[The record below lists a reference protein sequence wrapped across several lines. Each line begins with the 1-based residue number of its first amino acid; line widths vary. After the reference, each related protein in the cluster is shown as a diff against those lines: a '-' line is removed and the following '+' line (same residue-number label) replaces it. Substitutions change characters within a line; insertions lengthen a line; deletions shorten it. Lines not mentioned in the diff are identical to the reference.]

1 MLKLLVWI
9 IDSDTYMLL
18 LITSNDVFHKM
29 RIVV

>member
-18 LITSNDVFHKM
+18 LITSNDVL
-29 RIVV
+29 RSAV

>member
-18 LITSNDVFHKM
+18 LITSNDVFYKM
-29 RIVV
+29 RSVV